1 MTLLIGKDFQW
12 IQWAGLSLTTL
23 PLHHIRSQ
31 QLLQRQQQKR
41 QQQPQRQLQQL
52 LQQLM
57 LSLIV
62 KLTMVDVLITAI
74 RSQLTVSALHVGR

>member
-12 IQWAGLSLTTL
+12 IQWVGLSLTTSQ
-23 PLHHIRSQ
+23 LHHIRSQ
-31 QLLQRQQQKR
+31 QLLQRQQRKR

-62 KLTMVDVLITAI
+62 KLTMVIVLTTAI
-74 RSQLTVSALHVGR
+74 RSQLTVSVLHVGR